1 MQNSIMD
8 RSELVFQF
16 NVERDTERV
25 TVHLAGEIDMA
36 NVRRLREALVEL
48 DDESV
53 HQIYI
58 DLADVTFMGSCGLAV
73 LVATSRRCRAHGRE
87 LILGAPSRAVVFAL
101 ASSGLLRTF
110 RYDAASLDAGEAWPT
125 RLPDA
130 IAANPPIRSQSR
142 RSARAVGFGRR

>member
-1 MQNSIMD
+1 MQNSIMN

-16 NVERDTERV
+16 DVERDAERV

-36 NVRRLREALVEL
+36 NVRRLREALIEL

-53 HQIYI
+53 HKILI

-87 LILGAPSRAVVFAL
+87 LILRAPSRAVVFAL

-110 RYDAASLDAGEAWPT
+110 RYDADSLDAGELWPT
-125 RLPDA
+125 RLPEPVD
-130 IAANPPIRSQSR
+130 PIRSIRPQSR
-142 RSARAVGFGRR
+142 RSARVVGFGRL